1 VAPKKKLAGVL
12 TALITPFRDG
22 RLDEPTL
29 RSMVRRQLGAGVQG
43 LVVCGSTG
51 EAAAMTLEE
60 RLQAVR
66 AVVAEVGGR
75 VPVVAGTG
83 SNNTPAT
90 VDLTAR
96 ARDAGADA
104 ALVVTPYYVKPTPR
118 GMVEHFRA
126 VASAGLDLVAYNVPS
141 RTGVSLSPETAA
153 ELAGLERVVALKEA
167 SGDLWLDTRILAAVG
182 DGLAL
187 LSGDD
192 YTFLPCLAIG
202 GQGVISVV
210 SNPAPALF
218 VELHRRFLAGDLQG
232 ARALHFRLAP
242 LMKALFLETNPIPVK
257 AAMAALGL
265 CGEEIRLP
273 LTPLSE
279 ALRPELARALA
290 AAGLTETR
298 P

>member
-1 VAPKKKLAGVL
+1 VTAKRKLTGVL
-12 TALITPFRDG
+12 TALVTPFRAG
-22 RLDEPTL
+22 RLDEPAL
-29 RSMVRRQLGAGVQG
+29 RAMARRQLDAGVHG

-60 RLQAVR
+60 RLQAIR
-66 AVVAEVGGR
+66 AVVSEVGGR

-90 VDLTAR
+90 VDMTAR
-96 ARDAGADA
+96 ARELGVDA

-118 GMVEHFRA
+118 GLVEHFRA
-126 VASAGLDLVAYNVPS
+126 VAAAGLDLVAYNVPS

-182 DGLAL
+182 DGLTL

-192 YTFLPCLAIG
+192 FTFLPFLALG
-202 GQGVISVV
+202 GHGVISVV
-210 SNPAPALF
+210 SNPAPALL
-218 VELHRRFLAGDLQG
+218 VDLHRRFLAGDLRG
-232 ARALHFRLAP
+232 ARDLHFRLAP

-273 LTPLSE
+273 LTPLSTP
-279 ALRPELARALA
+279 LRPELARALA
-290 AAGLTETR
+290 AAGLLEAR